1 MCTEAR
7 KLLKIAWKRTRK
19 RFERPG
25 KDPRNR
31 KSTKNQQKTAKSAK
45 NKQSENTQNYFDNR
59 SHKQPK
65 SRKSAQKQEKA
76 SKTREGTRSRSQ
88 SSKKCKIEKNG
99 QKSRKSMKI
108 QEKSPRGSRFAKIT
122 SSARRFASPRQ
133 GPSGDSSKLAAPG
146 KATGGT
152 KSSKAFKYLVN
163 PCKINEISSKSRK
176 SLAKVKKIEE
186 SGRVAYRGPG
196 SVTNSSINHR
206 KCLVI
211 TQQKVLSRRRL

>member
-1 MCTEAR
+1 MVS
-7 KLLKIAWKRTRK
+7 
-19 RFERPG
+19 G
-25 KDPRNR
+25 VSDP
-31 KSTKNQQKTAKSAK
+31 SFTLSGGI
-45 NKQSENTQNYFDNR
+45 SSSDVMYFH
-59 SHKQPK
+59 S
-65 SRKSAQKQEKA
+65 
-76 SKTREGTRSRSQ
+76 
-88 SSKKCKIEKNG
+88 KIE
-99 QKSRKSMKI
+99 
-108 QEKSPRGSRFAKIT
+108 EKSPRGSRFAKIT

-152 KSSKAFKYLVN
+152 KSSKVFKYLVN
-163 PCKINEISSKSRK
+163 PCKINEISSKSRKSLQKSRK